1 MDLVIQVIGSHRI
14 DAHHAVRQVDRRP
27 GRFEQEADATD
38 AGVNILDLGEKA
50 RRRQE
55 TADRKEGQGEIVS

>member
-1 MDLVIQVIGSHRI
+1 
-14 DAHHAVRQVDRRP
+14 VDRRP
-27 GRFEQEADATD
+27 GRFEHEADAAD

-55 TADRKEGQGEIVS
+55 TADRKADREKSFHKGEVALVV